1 MKMIRPC
8 LRHSIDSPGRGG
20 RRRRKTRT
28 GRPAPRKPS
37 LTSVRLIETEYSE
50 NNSEKVTNALIYS
63 PFQFHFSVYKFI
75 SIYTYKIIPSSFC
88 FYFVQSRQFVIQDID
103 QQRLDE
109 LRRENLEKQRI
120 LIQKKKTM
128 TIKPS
133 VGQLLAFKKA
143 NRSRKVQL
151 KDALRRDYV
160 PSDLAKGRFNLKS

>member
-1 MKMIRPC
+1 M
-8 LRHSIDSPGRGG
+8 
-20 RRRRKTRT
+20 
-28 GRPAPRKPS
+28 
-37 LTSVRLIETEYSE
+37 
-50 NNSEKVTNALIYS
+50 TNALIYS

-75 SIYTYKIIPSSFC
+75 SIYTYKIIPSYFC

-128 TIKPS
+128 AIKPS

-143 NRSRKVQL
+143 NKSRKVQL